1 MLERSFVVLDGMIE
15 ELEAAL
21 GVSSKAGETVKDDKK
36 KKTEKEPVKQPEKAN
51 DDKKSEKGKENKNS
65 EGKGGDKKNKTDKP
79 GKEPKAA
86 GDAKPAPASEGE
98 QPEFTKLELKVGVLT
113 KTWFHPESEKLYCE
127 EIDVGEMD
135 AFLILRFRTGG
146 STSGCFRTQASFLPR
161 RILYLA
167 LDKQPCGASDKIPT
181 GPGRKVVVVTNL
193 KAAKMAGFES
203 QGMVMASTSADGKV
217 ELLDPPQ
224 DAKVGERI
232 YIEGVQGEPFNPNQV
247 QKKKTVLP
255 DLQTNNDCIACW
267 QVRRL
272 GVVFRCNNDSD
283 SYHQGKPF
291 MTSAGPIKVTWTHQA
306 D

>member
-1 MLERSFVVLDGMIE
+1 VTYACNMLERSFVVLDGMIE

-127 EIDVGEMD
+127 EIDVGEE
-135 AFLILRFRTGG
+135 AQRQVASGLRHHF
-146 STSGCFRTQASFLPR
+146 SLEEFC
-161 RILYLA
+161 
-167 LDKQPCGASDKIPT
+167 
-181 GPGRKVVVVTNL
+181 PGRKVVVVTNL

-247 QKKKTVLP
+247 QKKKVLQTVLP

-267 QVRRL
+267 Q
-272 GVVFRCNNDSD
+272 
-283 SYHQGKPF
+283 GKPF
-291 MTSAGPIKVTWTHQA
+291 MTSAGPIKVKSNKNSPIG
-306 D
+306 